1 MPKRRAY
8 SQTELVEMDLKQ
20 LEEVVNR
27 ESERINRQI
36 SRAKLRGEN
45 LKEFFT
51 KSEIERPLRQE
62 KLTRMLDKI
71 EAENGDVRA
80 ALMKQYAAMQET
92 DFTKKGFEARRKER
106 EEYAR
111 DLGVEPEDITPQQLA
126 DMRKAMRR
134 ATGEAGMFYQT
145 LVKAVHEGVA
155 TNYNYFRTDEKLYYQ
170 TLTAQGRQE
179 FIQQQLDLV
188 NSNIKTE
195 NKQRDTK
202 GEAKKKQL
210 VTMLQLRNNAKA
222 GLKSTDYL
230 NE

>member
-27 ESERINRQI
+27 EAERINRQI
-36 SRAKLRGEN
+36 SRARRRGEN
-45 LKEFFT
+45 LEEFFT
-51 KSEIERPLRQE
+51 KSEIARPLRQE
-62 KLTRMLDKI
+62 KLARMIDML
-71 EAENGDVRA
+71 EASEDGDPKSF
-80 ALMKQYAAMQET
+80 LLKQYAAMQET

-106 EEYAR
+106 EEYAH

-188 NSNIKTE
+188 NTKIKTE
-195 NKQRDTK
+195 NKQRDVE
-202 GEAKKKQL
+202 GEAKQKQL
-210 VTMLQLRNNAKA
+210 VTLLELRNNAKRR
-222 GLKSTDYL
+222 
-230 NE
+230 